1 MRSNFASRATRAGA
15 FGPRNWRLIASMVA
29 TLALLLTACGGD
41 DDSAAQE
48 APAAEA
54 GSGASESSE
63 GGGGGSASGT
73 IEIDGSST
81 VGPLTDAIAEEYAVE
96 APETQVNVGVSGTGG
111 GFERF
116 CGTGDTDISNAS
128 RPIEE
133 DEAALCEQ
141 NGIEYVEVRVGTDA
155 LTMVTSPDTEGIEC
169 LATEEVAAIFGPD
182 GVDNWSE
189 VNAQF
194 PDEPIEIFA
203 PGTDSGTY
211 DFMVEDA
218 LGLEESRQD
227 YNASE
232 DDNIIAQ
239 GVQGTPY
246 SWGFFGFAYYTN
258 NQEGLKALQYD
269 AGEGCVG
276 PSEETAQDGS
286 YGLTRPLFV
295 YVRQDALQTKQH
307 VADFVTFYVDTVND
321 VIADVGY
328 IAVPDAD
335 LEQGRS
341 AVEAAIAGEEIPS
354 AGSSEAG
361 GASEM
366 ASESAS

>member
-1 MRSNFASRATRAGA
+1 MR
-15 FGPRNWRLIASMVA
+15 RNWRLVASMIA
-29 TLALLLTACGGD
+29 MLALLLTACGGGD

-48 APAAEA
+48 APADEV
-54 GSGASESSE
+54 GGASESSE
-63 GGGGGSASGT
+63 SGGGGSGSNT

-81 VGPLTDAIAEEYAVE
+81 VGPLTDAIAEEYFNE
-96 APETQVNVGVSGTGG
+96 DSETQVNVGVSGTGG

-133 DEAALCEQ
+133 EEAALCEE
-141 NGIEYVEVRVGTDA
+141 NGVSYVEVRVGTDA
-155 LTMVTSPDTEGIEC
+155 LTMVTSPDTEGLEC
-169 LATEEVAAIFGPD
+169 LTTEEVTAIFGPE
-182 GVDNWSE
+182 GVSTWSE
-189 VNAQF
+189 VNPQF
-194 PDEPIEIFA
+194 PDEPLEIFA

-211 DFMVEDA
+211 DFMVEDV

-258 NQEGLKALQYD
+258 NQEGLKAIQYD

-276 PSEETAQDGS
+276 PSVETAQDGS
-286 YGLTRPLFV
+286 YGMTRPLFI
-295 YVRQDALQTKQH
+295 YVRQDALQNKQH
-307 VADFVTFYVDTVND
+307 VADFVTFYLDTVND
-321 VIADVGY
+321 VIGDVGY
-328 IAVPDAD
+328 IEATPED
-335 LEQGRS
+335 LEPGRA

-354 AGSSEAG
+354 PSGGASEAG

-366 ASESAS
+366 ASETAS

>member
-1 MRSNFASRATRAGA
+1 M
-15 FGPRNWRLIASMVA
+15 PRTWRLIASMVA
-29 TLALLLTACGGD
+29 TLALLLTACGGAD

-48 APAAEA
+48 APAPETGGDATSA
-54 GSGASESSE
+54 PSE
-63 GGGGGSASGT
+63 GGGDGGSASGT

-81 VGPLTDAIAEEYAVE
+81 VGPLTDAIAEEYATV
-96 APETQVNVGVSGTGG
+96 APDTQVNVGVSGTGG

-128 RPIEE
+128 RPIED
-133 DEAALCEQ
+133 DEVALCEE

-155 LTMVTSPDTEGIEC
+155 LTMVTSPDTEGIAC
-169 LATEEVAAIFGPD
+169 LTTDEVAAIFGPD
-182 GVDNWSE
+182 GVSNWSE
-189 VNAQF
+189 VNPEF

-211 DFMVEDA
+211 DFMIEDA

-258 NQEGLKALQYD
+258 NQSGLQAIEYD

-276 PSEETAQDGS
+276 PSVETAQDGS

-295 YVRQDALQTKQH
+295 YVRQDALQTEQH

-321 VIADVGY
+321 VIEDVGY

-335 LEQGRS
+335 IEQSRA

-354 AGSSEAG
+354 TGGSEAG
-361 GASEM
+361 EASEM
-366 ASESAS
+366 SS